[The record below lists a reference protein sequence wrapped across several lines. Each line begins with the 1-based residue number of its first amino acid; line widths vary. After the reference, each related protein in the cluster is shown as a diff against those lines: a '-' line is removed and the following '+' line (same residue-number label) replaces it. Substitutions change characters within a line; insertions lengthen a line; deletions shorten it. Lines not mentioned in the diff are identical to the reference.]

1 MLHSDATGAIAGLQR
16 TVQSIEQG
24 LERIAA
30 PSLPA
35 DGTGGGF
42 SGLYQQVRQEVSDF
56 LHNGST
62 EVSGAPALSAEG
74 WLRQQ
79 QVQGLA
85 ATEAAHADTNIGA
98 NLSADRQGFVNS
110 VTPLAEQAAAQ
121 LGVAPELLVAHAA
134 LESGWGQRPL
144 RQADGRD
151 THNLFSIKAGS
162 RWQGDTAQAL
172 TTEYT
177 QGQPALQT
185 ERFRSYPDH
194 ASAFQDYA
202 QLLRSPCYQGAL
214 GVGDDARAFAQGLV
228 RGGYATDPAY
238 ADKLTRVAASVKVQ
252 AQAQATSA
260 LQSRSGRD

>member
-1 MLHSDATGAIAGLQR
+1 MLHSDATGALAGLQR

-85 ATEAAHADTNIGA
+85 ATEAAHADA

-202 QLLRSPCYQGAL
+202 QLLRSPRYQGAL

-238 ADKLTRVAASVKVQ
+238 ADKLTRVAASVK
-252 AQAQATSA
+252 AQATSA